1 MAYRKASRQTAE
13 QMAETLSRAG
23 DWYPTGYTV
32 TSVYYPGGVGE
43 TEVTV
48 RRRGATGAVAA
59 EAILY
64 AVAPAVAAQWLFD
77 HHIYLHPAYQ

>member
-13 QMAETLSRAG
+13 KMTETLSQPG

-48 RRRGATGAVAA
+48 RRRDATGALAA

-77 HHIYLHPAYQ
+77 HHIYLHAAYQ